1 MEKSGEATGMEL
13 ILEIV
18 GGETGSSLMNA
29 DNVHGCEDETKRVDG
44 FLDPGAVDLR
54 VEAVG

>member
-1 MEKSGEATGMEL
+1 MEKCGEATGMEL

-29 DNVHGCEDETKRVDG
+29 VLGCEDETGRVEG
-44 FLDPGAVDLR
+44 FLELLIYAWKR
-54 VEAVG
+54 

>member
-1 MEKSGEATGMEL
+1 MEKCGEATGMEL

-29 DNVHGCEDETKRVDG
+29 DNMRGCEDETGRVDG
-44 FLDPGAVDLR
+44 FLELLIYAWKR
-54 VEAVG
+54 